1 MTVHLPDGL
10 MTSVSGFRG
19 RVGDCLTPEL
29 VSALAASYGSFLRAG
44 GDEGPV
50 VVARDSRTS
59 GPMLMRAAVAG
70 LLSSGCRVV
79 EIGLVPTPTLMLAVR
94 DLKAAGGL
102 AITASHN
109 PAEWN
114 ALKFAVRGGT
124 FLPPGRMGR
133 FREWL
138 AGPAPVR
145 VRWDEIRGVER
156 DDGALERHLEG
167 ILGLPFLDV
176 EAIRARRLS
185 VAIDC
190 VNGAGGAI
198 LTALLER
205 LGCEVGGIGM
215 EPHGRF
221 HRDPEP
227 TAASLA
233 ALAERVRNTGAA
245 IGMAVDPDADR
256 LSLVDE
262 RGCALGED
270 LTLAL
275 AADVVL
281 RRRPGPVATNLS
293 TSRVV
298 EDAAA
303 WHGCRVIRSPVGEIN
318 VVECM
323 RREGAVVG
331 GEGNG
336 GVIVPALHLTRDA
349 PLGAALLLQLLAN
362 EDGVSLSERVARLP
376 SYRIVKEKTA
386 FPRDRLDRAFA
397 MLAGAFPGDER
408 DDSDG
413 LRIAWEANRSWLHVR
428 PSGTEPVVRLIAEA
442 GAETEARSLVDRA
455 RGILAQVAAYA

>member
-29 VSALAASYGSFLRAG
+29 IAALAASYGAFLQAG
-44 GDEGPV
+44 GDDGPV

-70 LLSSGCRVV
+70 LVSSGRRVV
-79 EIGLVPTPTLMLAVR
+79 EIGLAPTPTLMLAVR
-94 DLKAAGGL
+94 DLDAAGGL

-124 FLPPGRMGR
+124 FLPPEGMAGY
-133 FREWL
+133 REWL
-138 AGPAPVR
+138 AGPGPVR
-145 VRWDEIRGVER
+145 ARWDEIRVVER
-156 DDGALERHLEG
+156 DEGALERHLQG

-176 EAIRARRLS
+176 DAVRARRLS

-190 VNGAGGAI
+190 VNGAGGTI
-198 LTALLER
+198 LPALLER
-205 LGCEVGGIGM
+205 LGCEVSGIGM

-221 HRDPEP
+221 HRNPEP
-227 TAASLA
+227 TADSLV
-233 ALAERVRNTGAA
+233 ALGRRVRGQGAA

-262 RGCALGED
+262 GGRALGED

-275 AADVVL
+275 AAEVVL
-281 RRRPGPVATNLS
+281 RRRPGPVVTNLS

-303 WHGCRVIRSPVGEIN
+303 RHGCRVMRAPVGEIN

-349 PLGAALLLQLLAN
+349 PLGAALLLQLLAD
-362 EDGVSLSERVARLP
+362 EPGVSLSERVARWP
-376 SYRIVKEKTA
+376 SYRIIKEKLS
-386 FPRDRLDRAFA
+386 FPRDRL
-397 MLAGAFPGDER
+397 AGAFAALKGHLAGDEH
-408 DDSDG
+408 DESDG
-413 LRIAWEANRSWLHVR
+413 LRIAWTTNRSWLHVR

-442 GAETEARSLVDRA
+442 GTEEEARSLVGRA
-455 RGILAQVAAYA
+455 RRILARVDGNA